1 MLFLDLTWKSLN
13 LLRKIKRIRLAS
25 TLLLASLYSTLG
37 YGETGYDET
46 APTAGVASFHTA
58 LTTAMKAGSYERRL
72 GVVEP
77 AIARYFQIHTI
88 ARISLGRDW
97 RSLKTEEQTG
107 FQALLKDLVSS
118 TYASRFKEDNGQ
130 VFSITGTES
139 IATDRKRV
147 KSILETSTETVTLDY
162 QLQLEDDTWHI
173 YDIVANGVSDLSLK
187 RSNYSA
193 MFKKGG
199 LESVRQEIL
208 SKIADN
214 AAEQDE

>member
-1 MLFLDLTWKSLN
+1 MQFLDLTLKSLS
-13 LLRKIKRIRLAS
+13 LLKNIKQFRVVTSLV
-25 TLLLASLYSTLG
+25 LASLWVTLG
-37 YGETGYDET
+37 GVPFYADTVPSDVVT
-46 APTAGVASFHTA
+46 AFHAA
-58 LTTAMKAGSYERRL
+58 LITAMHSSSYEQRL
-72 GVVEP
+72 SVVEP
-77 AIARYFQIHTI
+77 AVTDHFQIHTI
-88 ARISLGRDW
+88 ARISLGRHW
-97 RSLKTEEQTG
+97 RSLNAEDQAR

-130 VFSITGTES
+130 VFSITTTET
-139 IATDRKRV
+139 IATNRNRV

-162 QLQLEDDTWHI
+162 QLQHEDGTWRI

-199 LESVRQEIL
+199 LESVRQEI
-208 SKIADN
+208 SSNIAAN

>member
-1 MLFLDLTWKSLN
+1 MQFLDLTLKSLS
-13 LLRKIKRIRLAS
+13 LLKNIKQFRVVTSLV
-25 TLLLASLYSTLG
+25 LASLWVTLG
-37 YGETGYDET
+37 GVPSYADTVPSDVVT
-46 APTAGVASFHTA
+46 AFHAA
-58 LTTAMKAGSYERRL
+58 LITAMKSSSYEQRL
-72 GVVEP
+72 SVVEP
-77 AIARYFQIHTI
+77 AVTDHFQIHTI
-88 ARISLGRDW
+88 ARISLGRHW
-97 RSLKTEEQTG
+97 RSLNAEDQAR

-130 VFSITGTES
+130 VFSITTTET
-139 IATDRKRV
+139 IATNRNRV

-162 QLQLEDDTWHI
+162 QLQQEDGTWRI

-199 LESVRQEIL
+199 LESVRQEI
-208 SKIADN
+208 SSNIAAN